1 MPRDASAVPGTCPTL
16 SNGHGVTVTSPGTLS
31 WRAPPRCHRPGT
43 DPWGGVPVP
52 QLSPDRGWG
61 HDPVQ
66 GAKGTGQTQAVG
78 TRVPSPLS
86 PSQDG
91 SGCAPAAACTHL
103 EEDAGARHWVLN
115 PPHSPGCPMAAG
127 DTWVTQQRVRGPDP
141 PTGAQLEG
149 HPPKHRSFA
158 GSPRCPPRTRA
169 GQRHPALSPGFKTA
183 SDEID
188 NRPGTAATPA
198 PATEEPGSAQ
208 PCHQPPGT
216 GHCHPTAAQA
226 GFIH

>member
-1 MPRDASAVPGTCPTL
+1 M
-16 SNGHGVTVTSPGTLS
+16 TSPGTLS
-31 WRAPPRCHRPGT
+31 WRAPPPCHWPGT
-43 DPWGGVPVP
+43 DPWRGVPVP
-52 QLSPDRGWG
+52 QLSLDRGWG
-61 HDPVQ
+61 HGPVQ
-66 GAKGTGQTQAVG
+66 GAKGTGQTQAGG

-91 SGCAPAAACTHL
+91 AGCAPAAACTHL
-103 EEDAGARHWVLN
+103 EEDAGARHRVLN
-115 PPHSPGCPMAAG
+115 HPHSPGYPMAAG

-149 HPPKHRSFA
+149 HPPKHRSFT

-169 GQRHPALSPGFKTA
+169 GQGQPVLSLGFKTA

-188 NRPGTAATPA
+188 NRPGTAATPP

-208 PCHQPPGT
+208 PCHQPPGR

-226 GFIH
+226 GFIY